1 MNVKEKKTKFET
13 FNDGIA
19 YVYKLTDVSNPGTR
33 PVLKPKLYRGYQ
45 FQYRTIGIRR
55 NYEAMQ
61 AAVRLDEM
69 IKIIQDRNIS
79 PQDIIVIEGIQ
90 YSIKQIQHKQ
100 DTSPRTSLISMQRV
114 EENYDELLK

>member
-19 YVYKLTDVSNPGTR
+19 YIYKLTDVSVPGMR
-33 PVLKPKLYRGYQ
+33 PALKPKLYLKTV
-45 FQYRTIGIRR
+45 FEYRTIGVRR

-69 IKIIQDRNIS
+69 IKIIQNRQLS
-79 PQDIIVIEGIQ
+79 PQDIVVVDGIQ
-90 YSIKQIQHKQ
+90 YSIKQIQHKN
-100 DTSPRTSLISMQRV
+100 DTAPRTTLISLQRL
-114 EENYDELLK
+114 EEDYDSLLE